1 MSGAKSNDPLS
12 PDYVP
17 SVFSY
22 TKSPEKRMLT
32 SDRER
37 YERKVEAKKRRIQ
50 NCDRLAAASSLL
62 ALSEDGNGSVY
73 CERHSGLF
81 TSTTLTMADIA
92 KPERENDHLKRE
104 NVQLR
109 KECEWLKDV
118 NRRLE
123 KETDVLKVDN
133 EKMREVHEQ
142 LMTASRTLEDT
153 IKKQSLSEE
162 SLKDNNAKVKYYTR
176 LPTFAALM
184 PIFTFVSSSLE
195 ENSRTTLS
203 HFQQF
208 VSVLM
213 KLRLNLGD
221 LGDQDLG
228 YRFGVNQLTISRYFR
243 KWVDMMRV
251 QLSPLVKWP
260 GREEL
265 MKTMLME
272 FRQNFKQCVVV
283 IDCFEV
289 FIERPTNLK
298 ARVQTWSSYKY
309 HNTAKYLIDI
319 LPQGAVLFIS
329 KGWRGRVSDV
339 HLAENCGILDK
350 LLPGD
355 LILADRGFNIH
366 ESACLFCA
374 QVKTPPFTKGK
385 NQLSKTEVDNS
396 RQLSRVRIHVERVI
410 GGVRQKF
417 SLLEST
423 LPNNL
428 IMCTSQEDINVID
441 KVVIIYCALCNC
453 YDPVVRIEKSY

>member
-1 MSGAKSNDPLS
+1 
-12 PDYVP
+12 
-17 SVFSY
+17 
-22 TKSPEKRMLT
+22 
-32 SDRER
+32 
-37 YERKVEAKKRRIQ
+37 
-50 NCDRLAAASSLL
+50 
-62 ALSEDGNGSVY
+62 
-73 CERHSGLF
+73 
-81 TSTTLTMADIA
+81 MADIA

-260 GREEL
+260 GRVEL

-309 HNTAKYLIDI
+309 HNTAKYFYLKV
-319 LPQGAVLFIS
+319 PS
-329 KGWRGRVSDV
+329 
-339 HLAENCGILDK
+339 
-350 LLPGD
+350 
-355 LILADRGFNIH
+355 
-366 ESACLFCA
+366 CLFPKDG
-374 QVKTPPFTKGK
+374 V
-385 NQLSKTEVDNS
+385 
-396 RQLSRVRIHVERVI
+396 
-410 GGVRQKF
+410 GGC
-417 SLLEST
+417 L
-423 LPNNL
+423 
-428 IMCTSQEDINVID
+428 MCI
-441 KVVIIYCALCNC
+441 
-453 YDPVVRIEKSY
+453 